1 MSISKIRAM
10 LAADPEVGVGNVLHK
25 LIEHGEPLDSVGM
38 TFDVDVDGFPAF
50 TGLTLGQLYERAAA
64 RAAWFHA
71 HGIGP
76 RDPVA
81 LYVSTSADMFLC
93 FLGLTWLGAIPC
105 LMNPNI
111 PGDIAAEYINK
122 LRAVGV
128 IADASRRERLSGH
141 DLSVPILGDAAEVG
155 TGDPGQAPPRYH
167 HHDTDP
173 IAVTHSSGT
182 TRLPTA
188 AVQTHGNLFYS
199 IRRIRLG
206 HPRAQG
212 TARIMCAL
220 PSAHAAGIV
229 TINFALSNRCEL
241 LYLSRQDD
249 GAEIVSA
256 IERWK
261 PTGVFGFAVTW
272 AELARYDLSRHD
284 LDSVALWFNTGD
296 CAHET
301 HIRHLIAAGSRDTA
315 TRDGVRRTRGSWFVD
330 GLGSTEMG
338 HAAFHITH
346 HAGTNR
352 YGRCVGI
359 PHIFAEIALLDVKT
373 GKEVPVGQVGH
384 CGLKSPTLSPG
395 YWNDSVNTYRNRLN
409 GYYLTGDLLY
419 RDEDGYYY
427 HVDRA
432 VDAIDLG
439 GGEFLYTAMSEER
452 ILKAC
457 PDVRDCTVVSANS
470 GGEVVT
476 DVLINL
482 HTGADPD
489 LDRTET
495 VRGALTPAAAA
506 TLRQVIV
513 IDNDQLIVGPTG
525 KVRKFLMRQRHL
537 AQLAAAHG

>member
-1 MSISKIRAM
+1 MSVAKIRAM

-25 LIEHGEPLDSVGM
+25 LIEYGEPLDGPGL
-38 TFDVDVDGFPAF
+38 TFDTDIDGIPAF
-50 TGLTLGQLYERAAA
+50 TGLTLGTLYDRAAA

-71 HGIGP
+71 NGIRP

-81 LYVSTSADMFLC
+81 VYVTNSADMFLC
-93 FLGLTWLGAIPC
+93 YLGLTWLGAIPC

-111 PGDIAAEYINK
+111 PGEIAAEYINK
-122 LRAVGV
+122 LRAIGV
-128 IADASRRERLSGH
+128 ITDAARRERLAGQE
-141 DLSVPILGDAAEVG
+141 LNVPFLGDTLELG
-155 TGDPGQAPPRYH
+155 TGDPGQAPARYH

-173 IAVTHSSGT
+173 VAVTHSSGT

-188 AVQTHGNLFYS
+188 AVQTHGNLFAS

-206 HPRAQG
+206 NPRAQG
-212 TARIMCAL
+212 TTRVMCAL
-220 PSAHAAGIV
+220 PAPHAAGIV
-229 TINFALSNRCEL
+229 AISNALSNRAEL
-241 LYLSRQDD
+241 LYLSQQDD
-249 GAEIVSA
+249 GAAVLDA

-261 PTGVFGFAVTW
+261 PSGVFGFAVTW
-272 AELARYDLSRHD
+272 AELARYDLAKRD

-301 HIRHLIAAGSRDTA
+301 HIRNLIAVGSRDTV
-315 TRDGVRRTRGSWFVD
+315 TREGVKRTKGSWFVD

-346 HAGTNR
+346 NALTDR
-352 YGRCVGI
+352 YGRCIGI
-359 PHIFAEIALLDVKT
+359 PHVFAEIALLDVKT
-373 GKEVPVGQVGH
+373 GKEVPVGQVGA

-419 RDEDGYYY
+419 RDEAGYYY

-439 GGEFLYTAMSEER
+439 GGEYLYTAMSEEN

-457 PDVRDCTVVSANS
+457 PDVRDCTVVSAPTD
-470 GGEVVT
+470 GGVVT
-476 DVLINL
+476 DVLLAL
-482 HTGADPD
+482 HTGADPAI
-489 LDRTET
+489 DRTDA
-495 VRGALTPAAAA
+495 VRAALTPAAAA
-506 TLRQVIV
+506 TLRQVVV
-513 IDNDQLIVGPTG
+513 IEDDQLIVGPTG
-525 KVRKFLMRQRHL
+525 KVRKFLMRQQHL
-537 AQLAAAHG
+537 AKLAAAHG